1 MGVSLKDIF
10 KNDEERL
17 LEDKRKK
24 AIRSMVIICVL
35 AFIMLVALLCIKYWG
50 DIDEQRRIA
59 LTRDMQNIKTA
70 VLARNEMHIS
80 NPTLEY
86 PGSSLEEEGVQLK
99 VNGVIE
105 EYRYGYYLLQS
116 GDLAEIAVSLNLP
129 NEVYVVNYETGDIV
143 NGQGVKYNN
152 RKYHSL
158 ADLQAIEA
166 GETPISDRTIVI
178 NTAQD
183 LNKIRT
189 VPNGYFK
196 LSANIDMSEY
206 SNGEGWEPIS
216 DFTGVLDGRGY
227 TISNLKIN
235 RSTKS
240 YVGLF
245 GEVAGT
251 ATITNLKLESPNIVG
266 GQYTGALAGYC
277 SGTVSYVHITNGE
290 VSGRNTTGG
299 LVGAYGVKN
308 ISNCTVEANVN
319 GDKEVGGAIGA
330 LFSGTVERI
339 SADGN
344 VTSIDGGGGLI
355 GLARV
360 SDATYIH
367 EVAAHSAVNGKNN
380 LGGLIGEIEMTSNKS
395 IEIVDSYAKGSVQ
408 TGEANIGG
416 VFGYIYTA
424 QEPKITLRNIYAD
437 VSVVVKGETSGG
449 FIGYSAVGGSTGQTV
464 ENCYWVKEINPG
476 EVLESIGKMS
486 SGTSMTFDEKTAA
499 QMMII
504 REFPS
509 SWDFETVW
517 SIEDRVNTPT
527 LKWEANYIIVEDKDA
542 KK

>member
-17 LEDKRKK
+17 LENKRKK
-24 AIRSMVIICVL
+24 AIRGIIVICVL
-35 AFIMLVALLCIKYWG
+35 VVVTLIGTLCVKYLG
-50 DIDEQRRIA
+50 NIDEQRRVA

-80 NPTLEY
+80 DPNIEY
-86 PGSSLEEEGVQLK
+86 PGSSLEDEGATLN
-99 VNGVIE
+99 VNGVVE

-129 NEVYVVNYETGDIV
+129 NEIYVVNYETGDVI
-143 NGQGVKYNN
+143 NSQGAKYNN
-152 RKYHSL
+152 RRYHSL

-178 NTAQD
+178 STAQD
-183 LNKIRT
+183 LNKIRNM
-189 VPNGYFK
+189 PNGYFK

-216 DFTGVLDGRGY
+216 NFTGVLDGRGY

-251 ATITNLKLESPNIVG
+251 ATITNLKLESPSVVG

-277 SGTVSYVHITNGE
+277 SGAISYIHVTNGE
-290 VSGRNTTGG
+290 ISGRNTTGG
-299 LVGAYGVKN
+299 LVGAYGVEK

-360 SDATYIH
+360 SEATYIH
-367 EVAAHSAVNGKNN
+367 EVAAHCAVNGKNN
-380 LGGLIGEIEMTSNKS
+380 LGGLIGEIEMTSSKTL
-395 IEIVDSYAKGSVQ
+395 EIVDSYAKGSVQ
-408 TGEANIGG
+408 TGETNIGG
-416 VFGYIYTA
+416 VVGYIYTA
-424 QEPKITLRNIYAD
+424 QEPKVTLKNIYAD
-437 VSVVVKGETSGG
+437 VSVVIKGETSGG
-449 FIGYSAVGGSTGQTV
+449 FVGYSAVGGSTGQTV
-464 ENCYWVKEINPG
+464 ENCYWVKAINPG

-486 SGTSMTFDEKTAA
+486 SGTSMTFDEKTSA

-509 SWDFETVW
+509 SWDFEKTW